1 MKNKIIIPFFLLCC
15 TFLGLNP
22 FQPAAAQAK
31 LSQGK
36 AVTASSV
43 ESASYPA
50 SYAVDSDTATK
61 WSSSGSGYNQW
72 IYVDLGA
79 SYDID
84 YVTIQWADGR
94 YATVFDV
101 QASGNATTWT
111 TLRTISSNTSSSID
125 TIAGLSGNYRY
136 IKFNGRGRAI
146 SAGYRIA
153 DFSVYGVVP
162 TTPAQ
167 QVSIDTI
174 TARLQSN
181 YNSVVLN
188 ATSQS
193 NVAGWMVS
201 MQPDGHW
208 ASINYDDVSGTASWS
223 PYKHLSRLKTFSY
236 AYSNPSNPLYH
247 DVSLRDKIQLGLQ
260 YYFYRNPTSTSWYV
274 REIGAPLD
282 YMVTLIM
289 MKGVINRDS
298 LLLYASYLVDRSG
311 NASYEAK
318 NRSWAATITIYKGCT
333 VDSFSIVNTG
343 FFNMA
348 TTLDVKTTTGPE
360 GIKSDNSIHVHN
372 TGQYDQLYSGGYGAS
387 MLADLA
393 DFIYLSRSTLFN
405 DVFTTQRQKTLVSA
419 TLEGNQVLS
428 YRQATDWGT
437 TGRYIS
443 RLNGT
448 GNMGTSTLDK
458 MMLIEPGDA
467 AALQAYK
474 DHIGGAAFPA
484 GYLGTNHFWK
494 SDIMT
499 YHGPNYYLSS
509 KIISLRSCGTEM
521 LGGENLKGYNLPLGA
536 TNIMTYGNEYTN
548 IYPVWDWTRI
558 PGTTAEL
565 NQAATNLTGYLFGT
579 NAFGGGVSDD
589 VNGGAIAFEQDY
601 NAVQARKAYFFMGDA
616 MVCLGIGIKATK
628 SNTIATSVNQCYLSG
643 AVTINNG
650 VTTEA
655 FTGSSQAFNDLQ
667 WIHHNNVGYLFP
679 NGGYMTLEAKPQSG
693 KWTDINTMATDTTTY
708 TQNIFSIW
716 FNHSTT
722 PANRSYYYIVMPDK
736 TLSAFQSAVANHGFV
751 LVQNDANIQAIRN
764 SALQNYAVIFHN
776 PGTVDMGDG
785 LIITVDKMALVYIHK
800 YAGNYKISVADPLY
814 NQSSVAIKVNKDLS
828 GTNAVYANGFTTIN
842 VNFPTGDLTGK
853 TVSGFYQI
861 NSASAE
867 DVLKKSAAED
877 NSYSLYPNPAT
888 NDIFVKGLNSP
899 ALLQVYNAAGSLVL
913 QLKGKNVNVQSLPA
927 GFYSLHIVL
936 AGGKVINKRF
946 IKE

>member
-1 MKNKIIIPFFLLCC
+1 MKNKKFTLFFFLYC
-15 TFLGLNP
+15 TLLALIS
-22 FQPAAAQAK
+22 FQPAAAQIK

-36 AVTASSV
+36 AATASSV

-50 SYAVDSDTATK
+50 SNAMDADPATK

-79 SYDID
+79 GYDID

-101 QASGNATTWT
+101 QVSNNATTWT
-111 TLRTISSNTSSSID
+111 SLKTISSNTSASTD
-125 TIAGLSGNYRY
+125 TIADLSGNYRY
-136 IKFNGRGRAI
+136 IKFNGRGRANP
-146 SAGYRIA
+146 AGYRIA
-153 DFSVYGVVP
+153 DFSVYGP
-162 TTPAQ
+162 APNTPVQ

-181 YNSVVLN
+181 YNSIVLD
-188 ATSQS
+188 ATAQS
-193 NVAGWMVS
+193 NVAGWMLS

-236 AYSNPSNPLYH
+236 AYSNPTNPLYH
-247 DVSLRDKIQLGLQ
+247 DMSLRDKIQLGLQ
-260 YYFYRNPTSTSWYV
+260 YYFYRNPSSTNWYV

-289 MKGVINRDS
+289 MKGVINHDS
-298 LLLYASYLVDRSG
+298 LLRYASYLVDRSG
-311 NASYEAK
+311 YTSYEAK
-318 NRSWAATITIYKGCT
+318 NRSWAATIAIYKGCT
-333 VDSFSIVNTG
+333 EDRFSIVNTG

-348 TTLDVKTTTGPE
+348 TTLDVKTTAGPE
-360 GIKSDNSIHVHN
+360 GIKSDNSIHVHDSA
-372 TGQYDQLYSGGYGAS
+372 QYDQLYSGGYGAS

-393 DFIYLSRSTLFN
+393 DFIYLSRSTTFS
-405 DVFTTQRQKTLVSA
+405 DVFTTQRQQTLVNA
-419 TLEGNQVLS
+419 TLGGNQVLG

-448 GNMGTSTLDK
+448 GNMTTSTLDK
-458 MMLIEPGDA
+458 MILIEPGDA

-484 GYLGTNHFWK
+484 GYVGNNHFWK

-509 KIISLRSCGTEM
+509 KIISQRSCGTEM
-521 LGGENLKGYNLPLGA
+521 LNGENVKGYNLPLGA
-536 TNIMTYGNEYTN
+536 TNIMTYGNEYTG
-548 IYPVWDWTRI
+548 IYPMWDWTRI

-565 NQAATNLTGYLFGT
+565 NQAATHLSGYLFGS
-579 NAFGGGVSDD
+579 NAFGGGVSDN

-643 AVTINNG
+643 SVTINNG
-650 VTTEA
+650 VTTQA

-693 KWTDINTMATDTTTY
+693 KWTDINTTATDTTTY

-716 FNHSTT
+716 FNHSAT

-736 TLSAFQSAVANHGFV
+736 TLPAFQSTVANHGFV
-751 LVQNDANIQAIRN
+751 LVQNDATIQAIRN
-764 SALQNYAVIFHN
+764 STLKNYAVVFHD

-785 LIITVDKMALVYIHK
+785 LTITVDKMALVYIHK
-800 YAGNYKISVADPLY
+800 YSGNYKISVADPLY
-814 NQSSVAIKVNKDLS
+814 SQSSVAIKVNKDLS
-828 GTNAVYANGFTTIN
+828 GPNAVYANGVTTIN
-842 VNFPTGDLTGK
+842 ITFPTGDLTGK

-861 NSASAE
+861 NSGAVGE
-867 DVLKKSAAED
+867 VLGQSAAED
-877 NSYSLYPNPAT
+877 NTLSLYPNPAT
-888 NDIFVKGLNSP
+888 NNVVVKGLNSP
-899 ALLQVYNAAGSLVL
+899 ALLQVYNAAGNLVL
-913 QLKGKNVNVQSLPA
+913 QSKGKNVNIRSLPA
-927 GFYSLHIVL
+927 GYYSLHMVL
-936 AGGKVINKRF
+936 VNGKVINKHF
-946 IKE
+946 IKK